1 MKNRKKGIVIACL
14 GYLSIFFAGL
24 TDCFAGEDISL
35 DLPEKKIET
44 IMIDGITYKPFQS
57 QKLGDF
63 RTLCEDMENVTLL
76 DKSEAPVRGE
86 FYIVITLCY
95 NDGEKDN
102 FYFFQADEDGEWYI
116 ETKENEVYQGAD
128 FIEDYVGVYEA
139 AAAES
144 DTEEY
149 RSEIINVENTKKGIE
164 LDLWLKEQGIPFDNN
179 DLRALFAAE
188 MLNEEEN
195 WETQEAAI
203 KAVRRTLTWKMAS
216 YQYAL
221 KNGCEVNDEELQK
234 KMDEELKKMKSTS
247 VYSELEAIYEEYG
260 ISHEELREYEKERHR
275 LLYTEEKLRNS
286 VYEQFRHGNN
296 QIGETVCE
304 YFDEYFD
311 CFLSEVLLPSEET
324 YINETLE
331 PLLDEAEAFYVEKCT
346 E

>member
-1 MKNRKKGIVIACL
+1 MKNREKGIVIACL

-35 DLPEKKIET
+35 DLPDKKIET

-63 RTLCEDMENVTLL
+63 RTLREDMENATLL
-76 DKSEAPVRGE
+76 DKSEAPERGE

-102 FYFFQADEDGEWYI
+102 FYFFQADEAWYV
-116 ETKENEVYQGAD
+116 ETKDNEVYQGAD

-139 AAAES
+139 AVAES
-144 DTEEY
+144 DTGEH
-149 RSEIINVENTKKGIE
+149 RGEIINVENAKKGIE
-164 LDLWLKEQGIPFDNN
+164 LDLWLKEQGIPFADN

-195 WETQEAAI
+195 WETQGDAI

-216 YQYAL
+216 CQYAL
-221 KNGCEVNDEELQK
+221 EQGCEVNDEELRQ
-234 KMDEELKKMKSTS
+234 KMDEELKRMKSTS
-247 VYSELEAIYEEYG
+247 VYNELEAIYKEYG

-296 QIGETVCE
+296 QIGEKVCE

-324 YINETLE
+324 YIHEILE
-331 PLLDEAEAFYVEKCT
+331 PLLDEAEEFYIEKYT
-346 E
+346 G